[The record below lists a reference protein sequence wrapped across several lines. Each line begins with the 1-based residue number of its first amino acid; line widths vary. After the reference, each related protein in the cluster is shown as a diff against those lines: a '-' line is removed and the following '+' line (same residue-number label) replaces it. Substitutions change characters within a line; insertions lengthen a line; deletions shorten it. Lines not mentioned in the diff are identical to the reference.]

1 MQVWICCW
9 LLKACVESNFF
20 LLAPEEQYVR
30 AGTLRVKKEK
40 KDDGYEKYGG
50 SKKDKDE
57 KPWLRPEVQ
66 PVVLYKG
73 VPTHPKDIPR
83 ISKIF

>member
-1 MQVWICCW
+1 MN
-9 LLKACVESNFF
+9 LLLVVKSLCREQFF
-20 LLAPEEQYVR
+20 LLAPEEQYVW
-30 AGTLRVKKEK
+30 AGTLQVKKEK
-40 KDDGYEKYGG
+40 KDDSYEKYGG